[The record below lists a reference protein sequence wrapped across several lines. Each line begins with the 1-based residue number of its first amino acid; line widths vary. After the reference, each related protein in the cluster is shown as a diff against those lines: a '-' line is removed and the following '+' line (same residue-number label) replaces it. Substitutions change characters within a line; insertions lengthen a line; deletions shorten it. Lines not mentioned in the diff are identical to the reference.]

1 MKGELAP
8 WRPFKELERMRREM
22 DRLWESFFEER
33 PRRKI
38 EELGGGEKTGKGRER
53 GKLPL
58 H

>member
-1 MKGELAP
+1 
-8 WRPFKELERMRREM
+8 M
-22 DRLWESFFEER
+22 DHLWESFFEER